1 MKTKHLITLFFLVFC
16 VTIATAQKPRKV
28 KKVSEKLSF
37 STAKYEV
44 LKSNKNKKH
53 GFYKEY
59 DDYYRRLIVSGQ
71 YDLGKEEGL
80 WKEWYQSEDLKSEGN
95 YLNDEEVG
103 VWIFYG
109 DVGNLLHKYDYDAK
123 TLLYSKECGNDK
135 EYKVLI
141 NGESVWKTL
150 DCPPSILGGMNSLTV
165 DINSA
170 YIFSKRRFNSN
181 GVGGVYANISILIKK
196 DGTVGDMKANDS
208 FLNPDYIAILEEAI
222 NNSEVIWLPAELNEE
237 KVDAYVNFKSR
248 ITSSRRKE

>member
-1 MKTKHLITLFFLVFC
+1 MNLKHLTTLFCLIFC
-16 VTIATAQKPRKV
+16 VLLSTAQKPRKV

-71 YDLGKEEGL
+71 YDLGKKEGL

-103 VWIFYG
+103 VWVFY
-109 DVGNLLHKYDYDAK
+109 DDTGNLLHKYDYDSK

-135 EYKVLI
+135 EYEILI
-141 NGESVWKTL
+141 KEESVWKTL

-165 DINSA
+165 DSA
-170 YIFSKRRFNSN
+170 YIFSKSRFNVKE
-181 GVGGVYANISILIKK
+181 VGGIYANISIHIRK
-196 DGTVGDMKANDS
+196 DGTVGEMKANNS
-208 FLNPDYIAILEEAI
+208 FLNSDYIAILEDAI
-222 NNSEVIWLPAELNEE
+222 NNKEVVWLPAELDGE
-237 KVDAYVNFKSR
+237 KVDAYVNFKSS
-248 ITSSRRKE
+248 ITSSRRTE